1 MIDTSKIRTY
11 ETLKEMFEEDK
22 DLYKVFLDFCEY
34 TTNNAVDSYSDIFVF
49 DLHSISY
56 QEYIAHATR
65 KNIIEKCSDVIKSHI
80 DTLIR
85 VGLIC
90 YETTNPFKSDNSDP
104 TEDDERFNHY
114 KALGHPSADSRLVL
128 TECILGEGC
137 TGSVY
142 YGMLLKKEDEAKR
155 LDELN
160 KKFEESFIASA
171 HEALDPD
178 INKIKELAN
187 STEKKLQKIEKEI
200 NQNATKNIEVL
211 SVFVA
216 IIALLFSNITGIQNY
231 QTIGLN
237 GLLVLN
243 ASIVLS
249 ITFLVLIVE
258 LLIIKDKI
266 NLISKIIIPIIILIC
281 IFIICA

>member
-1 MIDTSKIRTY
+1 MVNTSKIRTY
-11 ETLKEMFEEDK
+11 ETLKEMFDENEE
-22 DLYKVFLDFCEY
+22 LYKLFLDFCEY
-34 TTNNAVDSYSDIFVF
+34 TTNDVADSYMGLFVF
-49 DLHSISY
+49 NSNSVLY
-56 QEYIAHATR
+56 QEYIEHAIS

-90 YETTNPFKSDNSDP
+90 YETTTPFKSDNSDP

-114 KALGHPSADSRLVL
+114 KVLGHPSEDSRLIL
-128 TECILGEGC
+128 TECVLGTGC

-142 YGMLLKKEDEAKR
+142 YGTLLKREDEVKK
-155 LDELN
+155 LDEFN
-160 KKFEESFIASA
+160 KEFKESFIASA

-178 INKIKELAN
+178 INKIKEVAN

-231 QTIGLN
+231 KTIGIN

-266 NLISKIIIPIIILIC
+266 NLISKIIIPIIILFC